1 MTHINTIWC
10 QISTLS
16 SRHHYLVIVTCWR
29 KTVATFFSL
38 ILSAAAYFCI
48 AATTAG
54 VAMSDGVN
62 REYHTS
68 SLDSMD
74 GVGGKKKKRSTF
86 LRLGR
91 QEESECDNAGDD
103 GLLLGRG
110 QALNDK
116 RYAAILNDYCCILR
130 ICAISLRMQSGR
142 EGGGKKNQNQRHV
155 AA

>member
-1 MTHINTIWC
+1 MERNGCNQDATPGIRFSDVERSCTMTHINTIWC

-74 GVGGKKKKRSTF
+74 GVGGKKKKKYLSSSRAS
-86 LRLGR
+86 
-91 QEESECDNAGDD
+91 
-103 GLLLGRG
+103 
-110 QALNDK
+110 
-116 RYAAILNDYCCILR
+116 
-130 ICAISLRMQSGR
+130 
-142 EGGGKKNQNQRHV
+142 GGK
-155 AA
+155 